1 MATHNNNTIK
11 HTTTMAKNASLI
23 GAIGVIAIV
32 QLIMM
37 YYGVYVTDAF
47 VYSLTAF
54 IVVLNLITIGILV
67 HNNRRRDSEVEF

>member
-1 MATHNNNTIK
+1 
-11 HTTTMAKNASLI
+11 MAKNASLI
-23 GAIGVIAIV
+23 IGAIGLIAIV

-37 YYGVYVTDAF
+37 YYGVYVSDAF